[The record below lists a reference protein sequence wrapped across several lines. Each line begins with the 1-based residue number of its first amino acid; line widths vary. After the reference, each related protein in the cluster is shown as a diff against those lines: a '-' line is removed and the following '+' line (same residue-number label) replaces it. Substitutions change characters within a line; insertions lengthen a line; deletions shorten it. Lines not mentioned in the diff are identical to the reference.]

1 MSAFCPSPLHPRCVA
16 LATCGISPVVHC
28 FALSAV
34 CGPFTANQPPFTL
47 PTSGKPQISL
57 YILLI
62 LVSFAGFR
70 CPLWKQT
77 VFGSHGVRAVPP
89 LTPLSRLASCSRFGA
104 TPTQVSLEQVLCLLR

>member
-16 LATCGISPVVHC
+16 LAACGISPVVHC
-28 FALSAV
+28 FALSAM

-47 PTSGKPQISL
+47 PTFGEPQISL

-70 CPLWKQT
+70 CPLETNSVWLLCI
-77 VFGSHGVRAVPP
+77 RAVPP
-89 LTPLSRLASCSRFGA
+89 LTLLSRLASCSRSGA
-104 TPTQVSLEQVLCLLR
+104 TPTQVSMEEVL

>member
-16 LATCGISPVVHC
+16 LAACGISPLCIVSH
-28 FALSAV
+28 FL
-34 CGPFTANQPPFTL
+34 PNQPPFTL

-104 TPTQVSLEQVLCLLR
+104 TPTQVSLEQVLCLL

>member
-16 LATCGISPVVHC
+16 LAACGISPVVHC

-70 CPLWKQT
+70 CPLETNSIWVT
-77 VFGSHGVRAVPP
+77 WRESCPTFDTAVPVSIL
-89 LTPLSRLASCSRFGA
+89 LTFRCHTNSSISGASPLS
-104 TPTQVSLEQVLCLLR
+104 PP